1 MKPRIDRFSLPT
13 SHGPVLTLRRTVA
26 AHPAVAAGPRARP
39 VLIVPGYGMNS
50 FVFGFHPTGR
60 SLEAALAARGLEVW
74 SVDLRGQ
81 GASTRGPSRHVSLG
95 DLAVEDLGAAI
106 THVLAET
113 ATGADAVD
121 LIGCSL
127 GAALAFTHVVLV
139 AGAPERIGSIV
150 SLGGLVTWRRVH
162 PLLRAAFASPWVAGK
177 LRIGG
182 TRQAA
187 RLALPALA
195 RIAPGLL
202 SLYINARSTDLSR
215 AHEMVQTV
223 EDPVASL
230 NREIAEWVLRREL
243 VVRGVNVSRGLRAVR
258 NPVLCVVGRQDGV
271 VPEETARAVYDEVGS
286 ERRELLLVGTP
297 EWPIAHADLFVAE
310 HAEARIF
317 APIAAFL
324 ALGHA
329 ARSS

>member
-1 MKPRIDRFSLPT
+1 MSHVDHFSLPT
-13 SHGPVLTLRRTVA
+13 SHGPILSLRRTVGGGDA
-26 AHPAVAAGPRARP
+26 SARGPGLARRP

-60 SLEAALAARGLEVW
+60 SLEASLAARGLEVW

-81 GASTRGPSRHVSLG
+81 GKSTRGHVVDFSLG
-95 DLAVEDLGAAI
+95 DLAVDDLGAA
-106 THVLAET
+106 LAFVARET
-113 ATGADAVD
+113 RTGATTVD

-127 GAALAFTHVVLV
+127 GATLAFAHLVLV
-139 AGAPERIGSIV
+139 EGAVERVGSVV

-162 PLLRAAFASPWVAGK
+162 PLLHAAFVSPWVVGNVRLA
-177 LRIGG
+177 G

-195 RIAPGLL
+195 KVAPGLL

-215 AHEMVQTV
+215 ASELVRTV

-230 NREIAEWVLRREL
+230 NREIAEWVGRREL
-243 VVRGVNVSRGLRAVR
+243 VVRGVNVSRGLRSVR
-258 NPVLCVVGRQDGV
+258 NPVMVVVGRQDGI
-271 VPEETARAVYDEVGS
+271 VPEETARAVYDEVGAG
-286 ERRELLLVGTP
+286 RRELLLVGTE
-297 EWPIAHADLFVAE
+297 EWPIAHADLFVAN

-317 APIAAFL
+317 EPIADFL
-324 ALGHA
+324 T
-329 ARSS
+329 SS